1 MSHKYERL
9 QNYLKDR
16 LNDKRISRDKLV
28 DIKEDIIK
36 FKMSKES
43 IWDRTT
49 ATTVSAN
56 KNAWEDECSALEEMI
71 SKV

>member
-1 MSHKYERL
+1 
-9 QNYLKDR
+9 
-16 LNDKRISRDKLV
+16 
-28 DIKEDIIK
+28 
-36 FKMSKES
+36 MSKES

-71 SKV
+71 SKVQASVKS